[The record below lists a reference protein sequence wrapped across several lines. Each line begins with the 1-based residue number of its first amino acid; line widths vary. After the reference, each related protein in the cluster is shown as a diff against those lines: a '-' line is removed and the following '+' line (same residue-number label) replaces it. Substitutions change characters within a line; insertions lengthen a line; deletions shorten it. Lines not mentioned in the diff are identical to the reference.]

1 MLPVYVIVSAS
12 NLAIKYSNSINAACL
27 ATKRLIYCDADGES
41 ARVRLRLHKLQK
53 VLSNYRTI
61 NSILLL
67 KFVEMIIQ
75 ILLNTAF
82 LHYLTYYILTG

>member
-1 MLPVYVIVSAS
+1 MLPVYIIVSAS
-12 NLAIKYSNSINAACL
+12 NLSAALKVACL

-41 ARVRLRLHKLQK
+41 ARMRLRLHKLQK

-82 LHYLTYYILTG
+82 LHYLTYYLLVNWW